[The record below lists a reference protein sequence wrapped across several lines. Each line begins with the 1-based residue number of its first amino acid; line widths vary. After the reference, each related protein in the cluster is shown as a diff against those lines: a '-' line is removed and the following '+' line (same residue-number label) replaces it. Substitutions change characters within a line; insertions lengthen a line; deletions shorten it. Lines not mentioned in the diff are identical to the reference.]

1 MQIAPYGTI
10 QRVSTGRV
18 HQIPPGSGGLPVEKA
33 GPGRDTDRKIAVY
46 PQQREWGMCMA
57 EYDIIWEKA
66 LPELSKHMRDFEFQV
81 WFSQMRPFLEE
92 DDIYYFAVANK
103 QHKRVM
109 EQKHADLVQ
118 QALQKAYLDLYGRE
132 NNNIAVC
139 FVSPEEQELYENSRQ
154 EKIPSSL
161 PESEEH
167 RAPERKAEFERLSPE
182 LNLDLYTDF
191 INDDPEE
198 TDEVYVAFEE
208 DPPSPYGE
216 PYAAVSVPAP
226 APLPAAYPEPNAL
239 KEPPGINPEHTFDS
253 FVVGESNMFASKAAR
268 AVANSP
274 GLVYNPLFLYGGV
287 GLGKTHLMHAI
298 ANAILQASP
307 HSKIVYVSSEKFT
320 NELIN
325 MIGRTSANID
335 MREQFRNKY
344 RSVDVLMID
353 DIQFLAGKDKT
364 QDEFFHTFNE
374 LQQANKQI
382 IVSSDRAPHEL
393 EQLEERIVSRFEQGL
408 IADIKIP
415 DYETRVAIL
424 LKKAEKVVPA
434 GLTVED
440 RVYEYIA
447 EHRANIRT
455 LEGALNRVMAFA
467 ELNRSK
473 LQNGRIGP
481 ELAADALSD
490 LFNSQKQKIVSPDQI
505 VRTVCEFY
513 NVDEEALRG
522 TRRTKDVVFPRQ
534 VAMFLVRE
542 MTGLSYTKIAEFFQK
557 KDHTTIMHAAQKI
570 GDDMRANAN
579 IKKDV
584 DDLMARMRNT

>member
-1 MQIAPYGTI
+1 
-10 QRVSTGRV
+10 
-18 HQIPPGSGGLPVEKA
+18 
-33 GPGRDTDRKIAVY
+33 
-46 PQQREWGMCMA
+46 MA
-57 EYDIIWEKA
+57 EYDVIWEKA
-66 LPELSKHMRDFEFQV
+66 LPELARHMRDFEFQV

-118 QALQKAYLDLYGRE
+118 QALQKAYLEVYGQE
-132 NNNIAVC
+132 NDNIAVC
-139 FVSPEEQELYENSRQ
+139 FVSPEEQELYENSRRTQ
-154 EKIPSSL
+154 KEEKPAPV
-161 PESEEH
+161 PEP
-167 RAPERKAEFERLSPE
+167 AAEKKTEPERLSPE
-182 LNLDLYTDF
+182 LDLDLYTDY
-191 INDDPEE
+191 INDEVEE
-198 TDEVYVAFEE
+198 YLDFDEEPAA
-208 DPPSPYGE
+208 PYGE
-216 PYAAVSVPAP
+216 PYAEPEPAVKT
-226 APLPAAYPEPNAL
+226 APLPAPYPEPNAFT
-239 KEPPGINPEHTFDS
+239 EPPGINPEHTFDN

-274 GLVYNPLFLYGGV
+274 GRVYNPLFLYGGV

-298 ANAILQASP
+298 ANAILQATP
-307 HSKIVYVSSEKFT
+307 ASKIVYVSSEKFT

-382 IVSSDRAPHEL
+382 IVSSDRPPHEL

-424 LKKAEKVVPA
+424 LKKAEKLVPA
-434 GLTVED
+434 GLIVED

-455 LEGALNRVMAFA
+455 LEGALTRVMAFA

-473 LQNGRIGP
+473 LHDGHID
-481 ELAADALSD
+481 EALAADALAE
-490 LFNSQKQKIVSPDQI
+490 LFDSQKQKAVSPSQI
-505 VRTVCEFY
+505 VRVICDFY
-513 NVDEEALRG
+513 NVDEDALMG

-542 MTGLSYTKIAEFFQK
+542 MTGLSYTKIAEFFKK
-557 KDHTTIMHAAQKI
+557 KDHTTIMHAAQKV
-570 GDDMRANAN
+570 GDDMRTDANV
-579 IKKDV
+579 KKDI
-584 DDLMARMRNT
+584 DDLTARLRNT